1 MDGQMNDFVSR
12 VRANLI
18 QLHNRQLRPWNML
31 SVRLQK
37 PTFSQIKER
46 TINLYKQQVLD
57 SDLWPAIVKSKLF
70 PNNNLFFNLLVIERL
85 WRRPKGNKNVTSLI
99 FLYHTVCSSFSRL
112 SWLLFTRWGH
122 KRALSHS
129 ESLSMETIRILINS
143 SKSKRLACNTLQ
155 CILMTGMHLLCYFLL
170 IQLLFILLNVKSV
183 WIGLDWIEL

>member
-70 PNNNLFFNLLVIERL
+70 PNNNLFFKFVSNRETLEKAKRKQKCDILD
-85 WRRPKGNKNVTSLI
+85 I
-99 FLYHTVCSSFSRL
+99 FVPYGMF
-112 SWLLFTRWGH
+112 LF
-122 KRALSHS
+122 
-129 ESLSMETIRILINS
+129 
-143 SKSKRLACNTLQ
+143 Q
-155 CILMTGMHLLCYFLL
+155 
-170 IQLLFILLNVKSV
+170 
-183 WIGLDWIEL
+183 